1 MRRRPDPPGK
11 SSAWSSQESQG
22 QIAVR
27 EFIFGPLCR
36 VAGGSKHTIRSI
48 VYGTM
53 WPKVVTMETE
63 EMPFIIYL
71 FIAFV
76 YYCT

>member
-1 MRRRPDPPGK
+1 MRKPHAPGK
-11 SSAWSSQESQG
+11 RSACSSQESQG
-22 QIAVR
+22 QISVQ

-36 VAGGSKHTIRSI
+36 VAGGSKRTIRSV
-48 VYGTM
+48 VYRTM

-63 EMPFIIYL
+63 ELPFIIYL

-76 YYCT
+76 YYYT